1 MRIADLLAGNE
12 QAADEL
18 KSGVTSVID
27 TIRTLIPQ
35 FVELITSIAGA
46 VLESAPGII
55 KALADGLLSAISEL
69 TPTIARIV
77 TENGNVR
84 GVFTRVISASLTD
97 SLNGECTFQ
106 FSVISSMASEIF
118 TGLEVQLKSDTLN
131 YLFNVVK
138 VSKSLSNGIAIC
150 TVECEHKSYEL
161 NNDEYKLTELDFEG
175 APSECLISLL
185 QGTSLTAGICDPT
198 VPIKLKINRECTR
211 RAALMQLIALCGG
224 EIEYNGAE
232 INIRSHRGSQDYI
245 SIMDG
250 RNVSD
255 LTMETDSR
263 SGTTNYG
270 LTLYKNV
277 NFSVGDNV
285 QIVFHPFNLNVNTRI
300 IAMSFNPYNR
310 REISIE
316 VGDYRPS
323 ISDNLYQ
330 MEQKTNEIRKD
341 VGESTAELKTAT
353 NSTDISVTEKSQRLF
368 RITYNAIQATYAAF
382 CSTVKFVISAAG
394 TLAFIL
400 KKNENEVM
408 RYEEY
413 FSEGPHT
420 KTYTYPFTSEVGQNT
435 MSLSVVSADGAEG
448 KFPKMQTWGYVMG
461 AYLAGDTPWDGYIEA
476 REDEVYFTMR
486 RTVRKALVRTS
497 DTLLFEIL
505 KSHKFKFGEPM
516 PVFIKR
522 ERERKT
528 LEPTVR
534 AVFPDAWSPKIIT
547 PPPITVV
554 NVSNRK
560 LYLELRNPVKADE
573 IAVSAFTMIVT
584 TEKETVRLQPISADF
599 GVGDFGSTIWLAFG
613 SSAMKDSVQSI
624 TLLYDGDV
632 GNLTDVL
639 NNSPCGS
646 FQTSFIYVPFEE
658 EET

>member
-1 MRIADLLAGNE
+1 
-12 QAADEL
+12 
-18 KSGVTSVID
+18 
-27 TIRTLIPQ
+27 
-35 FVELITSIAGA
+35 
-46 VLESAPGII
+46 
-55 KALADGLLSAISEL
+55 
-69 TPTIARIV
+69 
-77 TENGNVR
+77 
-84 GVFTRVISASLTD
+84 
-97 SLNGECTFQ
+97 
-106 FSVISSMASEIF
+106 
-118 TGLEVQLKSDTLN
+118 
-131 YLFNVVK
+131 
-138 VSKSLSNGIAIC
+138 
-150 TVECEHKSYEL
+150 
-161 NNDEYKLTELDFEG
+161 
-175 APSECLISLL
+175 
-185 QGTSLTAGICDPT
+185 
-198 VPIKLKINRECTR
+198 
-211 RAALMQLIALCGG
+211 MQLIALCGG
-224 EIEYNGAE
+224 EIEYNGTE

-245 SIMDG
+245 GIMDG
-250 RNVSD
+250 KNTSD

-270 LTLYKNV
+270 LTLYKNI

-285 QIVFHPFNLNVNTRI
+285 HIVFHPFDLNVNTRI

-382 CSTVKFVISAAG
+382 CSTVKFGISTAG

-400 KKNENEVM
+400 KKDENEVM
-408 RYEEY
+408 RYEDY

-476 REDEVYFTMR
+476 REDEVRFTMR
-486 RTVRKALVRTS
+486 RTVIKSLVRTS
-497 DTLLFEIL
+497 DTLLFEVL
-505 KSHKFKFGEPM
+505 KSHKFKFSEPM
-516 PVFIKR
+516 PGFIKR
-522 ERERKT
+522 ERNRKT

-560 LYLELRNPVKADE
+560 LYLELRNPVKAE
-573 IAVSAFTMIVT
+573 RIETTAFTMIVT

-599 GVGDFGSTIWLAFG
+599 GVGDFGSTIWIAFG
-613 SSAMKDSVQSI
+613 SSVMKDSVQSI

-632 GNLTDVL
+632 GNLVDVL
-639 NNSPCGS
+639 NNAPCGS
-646 FQTSFIYVPFEE
+646 FQTSFIYSPFEE
-658 EET
+658 EDT

>member
-1 MRIADLLAGNE
+1 MEAGAERTAAANDLLGKSAVDMAAVLNTSVEETERLKQEAEDYGMVMSNEAVAASAAFENSLTKLSHTAGGLKNRMVGELLPGITQITDGLADLIAGNE
-12 QAADEL
+12 QVSDEL
-18 KSGVTSVID
+18 KNGVTSVID

-35 FVELITSIAGA
+35 FAELITSIAGA

-77 TENGNVR
+77 TEI
-84 GVFTRVISASLTD
+84 ISAL
-97 SLNGECTFQ
+97 
-106 FSVISSMASEIF
+106 V
-118 TGLEVQLKSDTLN
+118 GLLPQI
-131 YLFNVVK
+131 
-138 VSKSLSNGIAIC
+138 VSA
-150 TVECEHKSYEL
+150 
-161 NNDEYKLTELDFEG
+161 
-175 APSECLISLL
+175 
-185 QGTSLTAGICDPT
+185 
-198 VPIKLKINRECTR
+198 
-211 RAALMQLIALCGG
+211 
-224 EIEYNGAE
+224 GAE
-232 INIRSHRGSQDYI
+232 INIRSHRGLQDYI
-245 SIMDG
+245 GIMDEK
-250 RNVSD
+250 NVSD

-263 SGTTNYG
+263 SRTTNYG

-353 NSTDISVTEKSQRLF
+353 NSADISVTEKSQRLF

-382 CSTVKFVISAAG
+382 CSTVKFVISTAG

-435 MSLSVVSADGAEG
+435 MSLSVVSVDGAEG

-476 REDEVYFTMR
+476 REDEVRFTMR
-486 RTVRKALVRTS
+486 RTVRKSLVRTS
-497 DTLLFEIL
+497 DTLLFEVL
-505 KSHKFKFGEPM
+505 KSRKFKFSEPI
-516 PVFIKR
+516 PAFIKR
-522 ERERKT
+522 ERNRKT
-528 LEPTVR
+528 L
-534 AVFPDAWSPKIIT
+534 D
-547 PPPITVV
+547 PPSERYSRTH
-554 NVSNRK
+554 
-560 LYLELRNPVKADE
+560 
-573 IAVSAFTMIVT
+573 
-584 TEKETVRLQPISADF
+584 
-599 GVGDFGSTIWLAFG
+599 GV
-613 SSAMKDSVQSI
+613 QR
-624 TLLYDGDV
+624 
-632 GNLTDVL
+632 
-639 NNSPCGS
+639 
-646 FQTSFIYVPFEE
+646 
-658 EET
+658 

>member
-1 MRIADLLAGNE
+1 
-12 QAADEL
+12 
-18 KSGVTSVID
+18 
-27 TIRTLIPQ
+27 
-35 FVELITSIAGA
+35 
-46 VLESAPGII
+46 
-55 KALADGLLSAISEL
+55 
-69 TPTIARIV
+69 
-77 TENGNVR
+77 
-84 GVFTRVISASLTD
+84 
-97 SLNGECTFQ
+97 
-106 FSVISSMASEIF
+106 
-118 TGLEVQLKSDTLN
+118 
-131 YLFNVVK
+131 
-138 VSKSLSNGIAIC
+138 
-150 TVECEHKSYEL
+150 
-161 NNDEYKLTELDFEG
+161 
-175 APSECLISLL
+175 
-185 QGTSLTAGICDPT
+185 
-198 VPIKLKINRECTR
+198 
-211 RAALMQLIALCGG
+211 MQLIALCGG
-224 EIEYNGAE
+224 EIEYNGTE

-245 SIMDG
+245 GIMDG

-270 LTLYKNV
+270 LTLYKNM

-316 VGDYRPS
+316 VGDYHPS

-353 NSTDISVTEKSQRLF
+353 NSTDISIAEKSQRLF

-400 KKNENEVM
+400 KKNENDVM

-435 MSLSVVSADGAEG
+435 MSLSVISSDGAEG

-476 REDEVYFTMR
+476 REDEVRFTMR

-505 KSHKFKFGEPM
+505 KSHKFKFIETM
-516 PVFIKR
+516 PAFIKR

-528 LEPTVR
+528 LEPTIR

-560 LYLELRNPVKADE
+560 LYLELRNPVKADK

-599 GVGDFGSTIWLAFG
+599 GVGDFGSTIWLSFG
-613 SSAMKDSVQSI
+613 SSVMKDSVQSI